1 MSKLLDELLAKPIG
15 PAAQTRGADPERDFT
30 RQIEVKGDEA
40 DVTVR
45 GETFEDNESAAT
57 AVLQG
62 QGLDPSQW
70 TVTGLRSSE
79 WTMAN
84 GDTGVSTR
92 FTFARTCA
100 SDAAGRPALDE
111 LLAAIDSTPP
121 ATPEVHAVKDGEGF
135 TFLVILGDMQ
145 FGKIDGDGVEGT
157 LRRTIDCLNQAAEL
171 LAAYRLRF
179 TIHHVHI
186 SWLGDHVEGFVSQGG
201 ANVWRTPL
209 TLNEQIRLT
218 RRVMLHA
225 LLIFAPLVE
234 RLTMAAVPGN
244 HGETVRFAGKGTTRY
259 DDSHD
264 TESLIAVKDAAELN
278 PERFGHVEFYVPD
291 TDELAVVVDCSG
303 TVVVQ
308 VHGNQWR
315 PGKHWEWWKGQ
326 AFDQTSAMH
335 VADLLLAG
343 HLHHELIE
351 ADGPRTFIQAP
362 SMESE
367 STWWRHMKGSRGAPG
382 LIVAVTK
389 DGRVPVKE
397 VVSK

>member
-1 MSKLLDELLAKPIG
+1 MSELLDELLAKPIG
-15 PAAQTRGADPERDFT
+15 PAVPARVTDPEKDFT
-30 RQIEVKGDEA
+30 RQIEIKGDEA

-45 GETFEDNESAAT
+45 GETFEENESAAT

-100 SDAAGRPALDE
+100 SDAVERPAIDE
-111 LLAAIDSTPP
+111 LLAAIDASSV
-121 ATPEVHAVKDGEGF
+121 VHPFDERDGDH
-135 TFLVILGDMQ
+135 TFLIALGDMQ

-157 LRRTIDCLNQAAEL
+157 LRRTIDCLNRAAEL
-171 LAAYRLRF
+171 LALYRLRF
-179 TIHHVHI
+179 NIGHVHI
-186 SWLGDHVEGFVSQGG
+186 AWLGDHVEGFVSQGG
-201 ANVWRTPL
+201 ANTWRTQL

-225 LLIFAPLVE
+225 LLVFAPRCE

-244 HGETVRFAGKGTTRY
+244 HGEAVRVNGKGVTRY

-264 TESLIAVKDAAELN
+264 TESLIAVKDAANLN
-278 PERFGHVEFYVPD
+278 SARFGHVEFFVPD
-291 TDELAVVVDCSG
+291 TDELTVVVECSG
-303 TVVVQ
+303 TVVAHA
-308 VHGNQWR
+308 HGHHWR
-315 PGKHWEWWKGQ
+315 PGKHFEWWKGQ
-326 AFDQTSAMH
+326 AFNRQSAMH
-335 VADLLLAG
+335 QADLLLAG
-343 HLHHELIE
+343 HLHHEHVDS
-351 ADGPRTFIQAP
+351 DGLRTFIQPPA
-362 SMESE
+362 MESE
-367 STWWRHMKGSRGAPG
+367 STWWRHAKGTTGAPG

-397 VVSK
+397 VVSQ